1 MFENF
6 LEKKI
11 PSDGV
16 KSKCFA
22 HKCSKFL
29 TFIFLRNYM
38 IAIENKILIYHK
50 VLTWGFFSFFLFFF
64 LFALDTSEKLLFW
77 KDHWSFLGPLQS
89 YLLGPF

>member
-6 LEKKI
+6 LEKKN

-50 VLTWGFFSFFLFFF
+50 ELTWGFFSFFLFFF
-64 LFALDTSEKLLFW
+64 FCLLW
-77 KDHWSFLGPLQS
+77 IQVKSFYFGKII
-89 YLLGPF
+89 GRF

>member
-6 LEKKI
+6 LEKKKN

-22 HKCSKFL
+22 HKCSNFL
-29 TFIFLRNYM
+29 SFIFLRNYM

-50 VLTWGFFSFFLFFF
+50 ELTWGFFFFFSFFFC
-64 LFALDTSEKLLFW
+64 LLW
-77 KDHWSFLGPLQS
+77 IQVKSFYFGKII
-89 YLLGPF
+89 GRF